1 MSRNGTF
8 AIAFHT
14 LFVAFML
21 APLVVVMWMSLTP
34 SNLLSLPTTSFS
46 LRWFWAILRHSQ
58 FIDAFWF
65 SILLGVLSASLAMML
80 AVPAALALARY
91 RFPGRDAFVAL
102 FLSPLIIPHVVL
114 GVAFLR
120 FFTQIGM
127 TGTFIGLL
135 GAHVLVIFP
144 YGLRLVLAAL
154 TTSDPAI
161 ERAAISLGASQW
173 TVFRRVLFP
182 LMIPGVAGGWVISF
196 IQSFDEVTMTVFVDS
211 VLDDAAGAHVPLHRG
226 IDRSAGGLGLDRRH
240 SPHLPAHGHRGPHL
254 RAGPYPGRQGLNA
267 RPAHPDLPRIGQCK
281 RSL

>member
-1 MSRNGTF
+1 MSRNGAF
-8 AIAFHT
+8 AVAFHT

-65 SILLGVLSASLAMML
+65 SILLGALSASLAMVL

-91 RFPGRDAFVAL
+91 RFPGRDGFVAL

-120 FFTQIGM
+120 FFTQIGT

-196 IQSFDEVTMTVFVDS
+196 IQSFDEVTMTVFVTTPSSMTLPVRMYHYIEESIDPLVAS
-211 VLDDAAGAHVPLHRG
+211 VSTVVILLTFLLMAIV
-226 IDRSAGGLGLDRRH
+226 DRIYGLDRI
-240 SPHLPAHGHRGPHL
+240 LVGKG
-254 RAGPYPGRQGLNA
+254 
-267 RPAHPDLPRIGQCK
+267 
-281 RSL
+281 

>member
-1 MSRNGTF
+1 
-8 AIAFHT
+8 
-14 LFVAFML
+14 
-21 APLVVVMWMSLTP
+21 
-34 SNLLSLPTTSFS
+34 

-65 SILLGVLSASLAMML
+65 SILLGVLSASLAMVL

-91 RFPGRDAFVAL
+91 RFPGRDGFVAL

-120 FFTQIGM
+120 FFTQIGT

-196 IQSFDEVTMTVFVDS
+196 IQSFDEVTMTVFVATPSSMTLPVRMYHYIEESIDPLVAS
-211 VLDDAAGAHVPLHRG
+211 VSTVVILLTFLLMAIV
-226 IDRSAGGLGLDRRH
+226 DRIYGLDRI
-240 SPHLPAHGHRGPHL
+240 LVGKG
-254 RAGPYPGRQGLNA
+254 
-267 RPAHPDLPRIGQCK
+267 
-281 RSL
+281 

>member
-14 LFVAFML
+14 VFVAFML

-65 SILLGVLSASLAMML
+65 SILLGVLSASLAMVL

-91 RFPGRDAFVAL
+91 RFPGRDGFVAL

-120 FFTQIGM
+120 FFTQIGT

-196 IQSFDEVTMTVFVDS
+196 IQSFDEVTMTVFVATPSSMTLPVRMYHYIEESIDPLVAS
-211 VLDDAAGAHVPLHRG
+211 VSTVVILLTFLLMAIV
-226 IDRSAGGLGLDRRH
+226 DRIYGLDRI
-240 SPHLPAHGHRGPHL
+240 LVGKG
-254 RAGPYPGRQGLNA
+254 
-267 RPAHPDLPRIGQCK
+267 
-281 RSL
+281 

>member
-1 MSRNGTF
+1 MSRNGAF
-8 AIAFHT
+8 AVAFHT

-65 SILLGVLSASLAMML
+65 SILLGVLSASLAMVL
-80 AVPAALALARY
+80 AVPAALALARH
-91 RFPGRDAFVAL
+91 RFPGRDGFVAL

-120 FFTQIGM
+120 FFTQIGT

-154 TTSDPAI
+154 TMSDPAI

-196 IQSFDEVTMTVFVDS
+196 IQSFDEVTMTVFVATPSSMTLPVRMYHYIEESIDPLVAS
-211 VLDDAAGAHVPLHRG
+211 VSTVVILLTFLLMAVV
-226 IDRSAGGLGLDRRH
+226 DRIYGLDRI
-240 SPHLPAHGHRGPHL
+240 LVGKG
-254 RAGPYPGRQGLNA
+254 
-267 RPAHPDLPRIGQCK
+267 
-281 RSL
+281 

>member
-1 MSRNGTF
+1 MSRNGAF
-8 AIAFHT
+8 AVAFHT
-14 LFVAFML
+14 LFVVFML

-65 SILLGVLSASLAMML
+65 SILLGVLSASLAMVL
-80 AVPAALALARY
+80 AVPAALALARH

-120 FFTQIGM
+120 FFTQIGT
-127 TGTFIGLL
+127 TGTFVGLL

-196 IQSFDEVTMTVFVDS
+196 IQSFDEVTMTVFVATPSSMTLPVRMYHYIEESIDPLVAS
-211 VLDDAAGAHVPLHRG
+211 VSTVVILLTFLLMAVV
-226 IDRSAGGLGLDRRH
+226 DRIYGLDRI
-240 SPHLPAHGHRGPHL
+240 LVGKG
-254 RAGPYPGRQGLNA
+254 
-267 RPAHPDLPRIGQCK
+267 
-281 RSL
+281 

>member
-1 MSRNGTF
+1 MSRNGAF

-65 SILLGVLSASLAMML
+65 SILLGVLSASLAMVL

-120 FFTQIGM
+120 FFTQIGT

-196 IQSFDEVTMTVFVDS
+196 IQSFDEVTMTVFVATPSSMTLPVRMYHYIEESIDPLVAS
-211 VLDDAAGAHVPLHRG
+211 VSTVVILLTFLLMAIV
-226 IDRSAGGLGLDRRH
+226 DRIYGLDRI
-240 SPHLPAHGHRGPHL
+240 LVGKG
-254 RAGPYPGRQGLNA
+254 
-267 RPAHPDLPRIGQCK
+267 
-281 RSL
+281 

>member
-8 AIAFHT
+8 AIVFHT
-14 LFVAFML
+14 VFVAFML

-65 SILLGVLSASLAMML
+65 SILLGVLSASLAMVL

-91 RFPGRDAFVAL
+91 RFPGRDGFVAL

-120 FFTQIGM
+120 FFTQIGT

-196 IQSFDEVTMTVFVDS
+196 IQSFDEVTMTVFVATPSSMTLPVRMYHYIEESIDPLVAS
-211 VLDDAAGAHVPLHRG
+211 VSTVVILLTFLLMAIV
-226 IDRSAGGLGLDRRH
+226 DRIYGLDRI
-240 SPHLPAHGHRGPHL
+240 LVGKG
-254 RAGPYPGRQGLNA
+254 
-267 RPAHPDLPRIGQCK
+267 
-281 RSL
+281 

>member
-1 MSRNGTF
+1 MSRNGAF
-8 AIAFHT
+8 AVAFHT

-65 SILLGVLSASLAMML
+65 SILLGVLSASLAMVL
-80 AVPAALALARY
+80 AMPAALALARY

-120 FFTQIGM
+120 FFTQIGT

-196 IQSFDEVTMTVFVDS
+196 IQSFDEVTMTVFVATPSSMTLPVRMYHYIEESIDPLVAS
-211 VLDDAAGAHVPLHRG
+211 VSTVVILLTFLLMAVV
-226 IDRSAGGLGLDRRH
+226 DRIYGLDRI
-240 SPHLPAHGHRGPHL
+240 LVGKG
-254 RAGPYPGRQGLNA
+254 
-267 RPAHPDLPRIGQCK
+267 
-281 RSL
+281 

>member
-1 MSRNGTF
+1 MSRNGAF
-8 AIAFHT
+8 AVAFHT

-65 SILLGVLSASLAMML
+65 SILLGALSASLAMVL

-91 RFPGRDAFVAL
+91 RFPGRDGFVAL

-120 FFTQIGM
+120 FFTQIGT

-196 IQSFDEVTMTVFVDS
+196 IQSFDEVTMTVFVATPSSMTLPVRMYHYIEESIDPLVAS
-211 VLDDAAGAHVPLHRG
+211 VSTIVILLTFLLMAIV
-226 IDRSAGGLGLDRRH
+226 DRIYGLDRI
-240 SPHLPAHGHRGPHL
+240 LVGKG
-254 RAGPYPGRQGLNA
+254 
-267 RPAHPDLPRIGQCK
+267 
-281 RSL
+281 

>member
-1 MSRNGTF
+1 MNRNGTF

-14 LFVAFML
+14 VFVAFML

-65 SILLGVLSASLAMML
+65 SILLGVLSASLAMVL

-91 RFPGRDAFVAL
+91 RFPGRDGFVAL

-120 FFTQIGM
+120 FFTQIGT

-196 IQSFDEVTMTVFVDS
+196 IQSFDEVTMTVFVATPSSMTLPVRMYHYIEESIDPLVAS
-211 VLDDAAGAHVPLHRG
+211 VSTVVILLTFLLMAIVDC
-226 IDRSAGGLGLDRRH
+226 IYGLDRI
-240 SPHLPAHGHRGPHL
+240 LVGKG
-254 RAGPYPGRQGLNA
+254 
-267 RPAHPDLPRIGQCK
+267 
-281 RSL
+281 

>member
-1 MSRNGTF
+1 MSRNGAF
-8 AIAFHT
+8 AVAFNT

-65 SILLGVLSASLAMML
+65 SILLGVLSASVAMAL

-91 RFPGRDAFVAL
+91 RFPGRDGFVAL
-102 FLSPLIIPHVVL
+102 FLSPLIVPHVVL

-120 FFTQIGM
+120 FFTQIGT

-161 ERAAISLGASQW
+161 ERAAVSLGASQW

-196 IQSFDEVTMTVFVDS
+196 IQSFDEVTMTVFVATPSSMTLPVRMYHYIEESIDPLVAS
-211 VLDDAAGAHVPLHRG
+211 VSTVVILLTFLLMAIV
-226 IDRSAGGLGLDRRH
+226 DRIYGLDRI
-240 SPHLPAHGHRGPHL
+240 LVGKG
-254 RAGPYPGRQGLNA
+254 
-267 RPAHPDLPRIGQCK
+267 
-281 RSL
+281 

>member
-1 MSRNGTF
+1 MSRNGAF

-14 LFVAFML
+14 LFVSFML

-65 SILLGVLSASLAMML
+65 SLLLGFLSASLAMVL

-91 RFPGRDAFVAL
+91 RFPGRDGFVAL

-120 FFTQIGM
+120 FFTQIGT
-127 TGTFIGLL
+127 TGSFIGLL

-196 IQSFDEVTMTVFVDS
+196 IQSFDEVTMTVFVATPSSMTLPVRMYHYIEESIDPLVAS
-211 VLDDAAGAHVPLHRG
+211 VSTVVIVLTFLLMAIV
-226 IDRSAGGLGLDRRH
+226 DRIYGLDRI
-240 SPHLPAHGHRGPHL
+240 LVGKG
-254 RAGPYPGRQGLNA
+254 
-267 RPAHPDLPRIGQCK
+267 
-281 RSL
+281 

>member
-1 MSRNGTF
+1 MSRNGAF
-8 AIAFHT
+8 AVAFHT

-65 SILLGVLSASLAMML
+65 SILLGVLSASLAMVL
-80 AVPAALALARY
+80 AMPAALALARY

-120 FFTQIGM
+120 FFTQIGT

-173 TVFRRVLFP
+173 TVFRCVLFP

-196 IQSFDEVTMTVFVDS
+196 IQSFDEVTMTVFVATPSSMTLPVRMYHYIEESIDPLVAS
-211 VLDDAAGAHVPLHRG
+211 VSTVVILLTFLLMAVV
-226 IDRSAGGLGLDRRH
+226 DRIYGLDRI
-240 SPHLPAHGHRGPHL
+240 LVGKG
-254 RAGPYPGRQGLNA
+254 
-267 RPAHPDLPRIGQCK
+267 
-281 RSL
+281 

>member
-1 MSRNGTF
+1 MSRNGAF

-65 SILLGVLSASLAMML
+65 SILLGVLSASLAMVL
-80 AVPAALALARY
+80 AVPAALALARH
-91 RFPGRDAFVAL
+91 RFPGRDGFVAL

-120 FFTQIGM
+120 FFTQIGT

-196 IQSFDEVTMTVFVDS
+196 IQSFDEVTMTVFVATPSSMTLPVRMYHYIEESIDPLVAS
-211 VLDDAAGAHVPLHRG
+211 VSTVVILLTFLLMAIV
-226 IDRSAGGLGLDRRH
+226 DRIYGLDRI
-240 SPHLPAHGHRGPHL
+240 LVGKG
-254 RAGPYPGRQGLNA
+254 
-267 RPAHPDLPRIGQCK
+267 
-281 RSL
+281 

>member
-1 MSRNGTF
+1 MSRNGAF
-8 AIAFHT
+8 AVAFHT

-65 SILLGVLSASLAMML
+65 SILLGALSASLAMVL

-91 RFPGRDAFVAL
+91 RFPGRDGFVAL
-102 FLSPLIIPHVVL
+102 FLSPLIVPHVVL

-120 FFTQIGM
+120 FFTQIGT

-196 IQSFDEVTMTVFVDS
+196 IQSFDEVTMTVFVATPSSRTLPVRMYHYIEESIDPLVAS
-211 VLDDAAGAHVPLHRG
+211 VSTVVILLTFLLMAIV
-226 IDRSAGGLGLDRRH
+226 DRIYGLDRI
-240 SPHLPAHGHRGPHL
+240 LVGKG
-254 RAGPYPGRQGLNA
+254 
-267 RPAHPDLPRIGQCK
+267 
-281 RSL
+281 

>member
-1 MSRNGTF
+1 MSRNGAF

-34 SNLLSLPTTSFS
+34 ANLLSLPTSALS
-46 LRWFWAILRHSQ
+46 LRWFRAILDHSQ

-65 SILLGVLSASLAMML
+65 SILLGFLSATLAMLL
-80 AVPAALALARY
+80 AVPAALALARH
-91 RFPGRDAFVAL
+91 RFPGREGLVAL

-120 FFTQIGM
+120 FFTQIGT
-127 TGTFIGLL
+127 TGTFAGLL

-161 ERAAISLGASQW
+161 ERAAISLGASRW
-173 TVFRRVLFP
+173 TVFRRVLLP

-196 IQSFDEVTMTVFVDS
+196 IQSFDEVTMTVFVATPSSMTLPVRMYHYIEESIDPLVAS
-211 VLDDAAGAHVPLHRG
+211 VSTVVILLTFLLMAVV
-226 IDRSAGGLGLDRRH
+226 DRIYGLDRI
-240 SPHLPAHGHRGPHL
+240 LVGKG
-254 RAGPYPGRQGLNA
+254 
-267 RPAHPDLPRIGQCK
+267 
-281 RSL
+281 